1 MKYITLIA
9 AGLALTACEQTTR
22 TTVIAPATTCEAAPY
37 QQWVGKDS
45 ASLAGMDTPYT
56 LRIIRPNQPV
66 TMDFNPSRL
75 NVETD
80 SKGLI
85 TAVRCG

>member
-1 MKYITLIA
+1 MKYIAFIV
-9 AGLALTACEQTTR
+9 AGLTLAACETTTR
-22 TTVIAPATTCEAAPY
+22 TTVVAPATCEAGPY
-37 QQWVGKDS
+37 QTWIGKDS
-45 ASLAGMDTPYT
+45 ASLSGMQTPYT

-66 TMDFNPSRL
+66 TLDFNPSRL

-80 SKGLI
+80 AKGVI